1 MKNPTH
7 TTFALAM
14 LAAALPAQATARA
27 QDATAALQRARL
39 IERQEGDLEQAIA
52 AYRELLQDDGAM
64 AVHDRA
70 SLRLGALLW
79 RLGQRD
85 EATPL
90 LQAAVEAGG
99 DVAVEANAVLQSDER
114 AQQDSKEREQK
125 AEALLDRIEE
135 LLTPLMPGGAIN
147 PVFDE
152 LMTLEQE
159 LQWLGDD
166 GARVLTRR
174 IRAIASLDVQR
185 SDSRQQSLTPLLDEL
200 CAMAWRSG
208 TAPATDFLLEVA
220 KDAPLSFQR
229 FVSKR
234 ANRTTRNVLPVLRV
248 FLRTDDPTGEV
259 WRNLLGVVRSLEYDD
274 LLALAGDEH
283 DATRSAALSAVTN
296 NWTSWTLPQ
305 REQFVARNAASITA
319 VLHAPNRRLRTP
331 AWELLA
337 KFTYSGPTNGTR
349 LLLAHAHEAPDTVPF
364 PSTASATA
372 GWRHVAADDAWIAAA
387 AAAAERLPRPL
398 RPRDVSYNRVQYGV
412 DSLVAHQQ
420 VLWTEAATSD
430 VLTLVSRGFGI
441 VSETDWYYPALARA
455 NGEQIAALIRSLPE
469 HAQED
474 NVTRGLLDVPPTP
487 EWFPAIRDVIDECVT
502 GDAVAWRGRANGSRM
517 MWSASVDRLIGMA
530 GRTQHQDAAAWLMG
544 LAKRQPGLTSSC
556 VAGLIEGSR
565 GGDLSMRRRLRE
577 VLATDNETMEVAD
590 YQRAHVFHELA
601 RAGDVEAIPIMASS
615 YGFASPNSMSTP
627 RQLDA
632 LLDSS
637 SGAVHGYTDEQ
648 LARLWTALLTGDAK
662 DAVWNDLL
670 TVRERS
676 RARHDNAEYELPK
689 AALPAFAMALERH
702 RDIDWRLAANLTWQL
717 LAFAHLD
724 AAELDEH
731 DALHQA
737 VRETLLH
744 PMPEVAVWTFTQ
756 MKPAVQQR
764 FADLVKPRLI
774 ETNHDEVRSNAVTH
788 LAMAADDWRPLFG
801 GDDDDILFALR
812 NMDGDLV
819 EPLRTELAKCLR
831 HVNWMIRRDAS
842 GLVGREL
849 GERSVPLLLP
859 LLRDSV
865 VEVRERASAMLDE
878 LRDARMQADYW
889 SRAGDRIDTS
899 KAGAARK
906 LLAQAKP
913 DQDQAQRLLAIR
925 SLALLDAPEALPYL
939 IDWTKDAD
947 EQVQKAALDAIQQ
960 MHRRG
965 AAK

>member
-90 LQAAVEAGG
+90 LQAAVQAGG

-159 LQWLGDD
+159 LRWLGDD

-208 TAPATDFLLEVA
+208 TAPTADFLLEVA
-220 KDAPLSFQR
+220 KDAPLPFQR

-234 ANRTTRNVLPVLRV
+234 ANHTARNVLPVLRV

-283 DATRSAALSAVTN
+283 DATRSAALSAATN
-296 NWTSWTLPQ
+296 NWTNWTLPQ

-337 KFTYSGPTNGTR
+337 KFSYGGPTNGTR

-364 PSTASATA
+364 PSTASATV

-387 AAAAERLPRPL
+387 AAASERLPRPL
-398 RPRDVSYNRVQYGV
+398 RPLDVSYNRVQYGV

-441 VSETDWYYPALARA
+441 VSETDWYYPALASA
-455 NGEQIAALIRSLPE
+455 NGAQIAALIRSLPE

-487 EWFPAIRDVIDECVT
+487 EWFPAIRDVIDQCVA

-530 GRTQHQDAAAWLMG
+530 GRTKHPDAAAWLMG
-544 LAKRQPGLTSSC
+544 LAKRQTGLTSSC
-556 VAGLIEGSR
+556 IDGLIEGSR
-565 GGDLSMRRRLRE
+565 GGDLSMRRSLRE
-577 VLATDNETMEVAD
+577 VLATDNEAMEVAD
-590 YQRAHVFHELA
+590 YQRAHVFHELT
-601 RAGDVEAIPIMASS
+601 RAGDVEAIPIMAAS

-632 LLDSS
+632 LFDRS

-648 LARLWTALLTGDAK
+648 LARLWSALLTGPAS
-662 DAVWNDLL
+662 DAVWSDLE
-670 TVRERS
+670 TVRHRAEARRDNARYS
-676 RARHDNAEYELPK
+676 LPEAAIPAFVTALRARGGDQIDDESELFELL
-689 AALPAFAMALERH
+689 AALGSVERA
-702 RDIDWRLAANLTWQL
+702 D
-717 LAFAHLD
+717 LD
-724 AAELDEH
+724 ADP
-731 DALHQA
+731 AL
-737 VRETLLH
+737 RD
-744 PMPEVAVWTFTQ
+744 
-756 MKPAVQQR
+756 AVQR
-764 FADLVKPRLI
+764 
-774 ETNHDEVRSNAVTH
+774 AVTH
-788 LAMAADDWRPLFG
+788 PDARVATESFLWLREDLRPRYVDDAKKAFVKLPASQRRSMAADALPLTADDWRPLLAGEGATFAIARI
-801 GDDDDILFALR
+801 DDDMVR
-812 NMDGDLV
+812 NLL
-819 EPLRTELAKCLR
+819 PELEACLR
-831 HVNWMIRRDAS
+831 SDTIMVRREAAQK
-842 GLVGREL
+842 LAQVL
-849 GERSVPLLLP
+849 GEDSVPLLLP
-859 LLRDSV
+859 LLRDSAPY
-865 VEVRERASAMLDE
+865 VREMAAKLLDV

-889 SRAGDRIDTS
+889 SRAGDGIDTS

-947 EQVQKAALDAIQQ
+947 ERIQKAALDAIQQ